1 MWGASM
7 KSRFHA
13 IKRKNGLYEARY
25 WARFSDGTK
34 KQRSLYD
41 RDLANLKKRYLEASA
56 LAVMGQSKKQGGE
69 TTAVFLLDW
78 LKNTPGIKESTRWS
92 YEMIIRKHILPRIG
106 HKPISEIDL
115 RVFQDLVDDI
125 IRSGNTARTATLVKW
140 ILSKAQRRAR
150 KLGLSSYYIDSKDI
164 EIPQHIP
171 KEREIWN
178 LEELRKFL
186 EIIRGDKYEW
196 LYLLYMTYGLRRG
209 EAIPIKWEDIDWDNG
224 TLAIDKQYT
233 RVKREYVIETPKT
246 KNSVRKLPLLPH
258 IIEYLNR
265 ADPLHSKTGLI
276 ALDNGRIVNPDT
288 VSRHFQ
294 KLAKDND
301 LPCVVLHSLRH
312 CVATFLKDAGVS
324 VKDCAII
331 LGHSSPMT
339 TLKYYQHTNVEE
351 ARDGLLKYSDLMGF

>member
-7 KSRFHA
+7 KSKFHA

-25 WARFSDGTK
+25 WARFEDGTK

-41 RDLANLKKRYLEASA
+41 RDIANLKKRYLEASA
-56 LAVMGQSKKQGGE
+56 QAIMGQSKKNGGE

-78 LKNTPGIKESTRWS
+78 VKNTPGIKESTRWS

-106 HKPISEIDL
+106 HIPISEIDL
-115 RVFQDLVDDI
+115 RVFQKLVDDI
-125 IRSGNTARTATLVKW
+125 IKDGNSARTATLVKW
-140 ILSKAQRRAR
+140 ILAKAQRRAR
-150 KLGLSSYYIDSKDI
+150 KLGLSSHYIDSRDI

-171 KEREIWN
+171 EDREIWN
-178 LEELRKFL
+178 LEEVKRFL
-186 EIIRGDKYEW
+186 EIIKGDKYEW
-196 LYLLYMTYGLRRG
+196 LYLLYITYGLRRG
-209 EAIPIKWEDIDWDNG
+209 EAIPIRWEDIDWNG
-224 TLAIDKQYT
+224 GKLVINKQYT

-246 KNSVRKLPLLPH
+246 KNSVRELPLLPH
-258 IIEYLNR
+258 IREYLEGAN
-265 ADPLHSKTGLI
+265 PLHNKTGLI
-276 ALDNGRIVNPDT
+276 ALENGRITNPET

-294 KLAKDND
+294 SIAKNNG

-324 VKDCAII
+324 VRDSAAI

-339 TLKYYQHTNVEE
+339 TLKYYQHTNIDE
-351 ARDGLLKYSDLMGF
+351 ARDGLSKYSNLMGF

>member
-1 MWGASM
+1 M

-25 WARFSDGTK
+25 WARFPDGTK

-56 LAVMGQSKKQGGE
+56 KAVMGQSEKRGGE
-69 TTAVFLLDW
+69 TTAVFLLGW
-78 LKNTPGIKESTRWS
+78 LKSVKGIKESTRWS

-115 RVFQDLVDDI
+115 RAFQKLVDDI
-125 IRSGNTARTATLVKW
+125 VADGNSARTATLVKW

-150 KLGLSSYYIDSKDI
+150 ILGLSSYYIDSKDI

-171 KEREIWN
+171 EEREIWS
-178 LEELRKFL
+178 LEELKKFL
-186 EIIRGDKYEW
+186 EIMKGDRYEW
-196 LYLLYMTYGLRRG
+196 LYLLYITYGLRRG
-209 EAIPIKWEDIDWDNG
+209 EAIPIKWEDIDWIG
-224 TLAIDKQYT
+224 GKLVIDKQYT
-233 RVKREYVIETPKT
+233 KVKREYVIETPKT
-246 KNSVRKLPLLPH
+246 KNSIRELPLLPH
-258 IIEYLNR
+258 IREYLENVN
-265 ADPLHSKTGLI
+265 PLHNRTGLI
-276 ALDNGRIVNPDT
+276 ALEDGRIPNPET

-294 KLAKDND
+294 SLAKNNG

-324 VKDCAII
+324 VRDSAAI

-339 TLKYYQHTNVEE
+339 TLKYYQHTNIDE
-351 ARDGLLKYSDLMGF
+351 ARDGLSKYSNLMGF

>member
-1 MWGASM
+1 M
-7 KSRFHA
+7 KSKFHA

-56 LAVMGQSKKQGGE
+56 QAIMGKSEKKGGE

-78 LKNTPGIKESTRWS
+78 LKGVKDIKESTRWS

-115 RVFQDLVDDI
+115 RVFQKLVDDI
-125 IRSGNTARTATLVKW
+125 IEDGNTARTATLAKW

-150 KLGLSSYYIDSKDI
+150 KLGLSSHYIDSKDI

-171 KEREIWN
+171 EEREIWS
-178 LEELRKFL
+178 LEELKKFL
-186 EIIRGDKYEW
+186 EIIKGDKYEW
-196 LYLLYMTYGLRRG
+196 LYLLYITYGLRRG
-209 EAIPIKWEDIDWDNG
+209 EAIPITWEDIDWSNEV
-224 TLAIDKQYT
+224 IVVNKQYT
-233 RVKREYVIETPKT
+233 RVKREYKIETPKT
-246 KNSVRKLPLLPH
+246 RNSVRVLPLLPH
-258 IIEYLNR
+258 IKEYLER
-265 ADPLHSKTGLI
+265 ANPLHSKKGLI
-276 ALDNGRIVNPDT
+276 ALENGRIVNPDT

-294 KLAKDND
+294 SIARKNG

-312 CVATFLKDAGVS
+312 CVATYLKDAGVS
-324 VKDCAII
+324 IRDSAAI

-339 TLKYYQHTNVEE
+339 TLKYYQHTNIDE
-351 ARDGLLKYSDLMGF
+351 ARNGLAKYSDLMGF